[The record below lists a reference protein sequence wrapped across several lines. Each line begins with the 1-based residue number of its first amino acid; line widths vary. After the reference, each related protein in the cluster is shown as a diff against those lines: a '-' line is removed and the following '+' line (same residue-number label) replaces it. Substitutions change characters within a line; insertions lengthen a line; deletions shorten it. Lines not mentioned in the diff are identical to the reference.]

1 MKFKI
6 VHDTPGR
13 IRLRCGG
20 YYFDKNQEKSLEKT
34 ILSEQY
40 VESVKAKSVNGGILI
55 TYQSDYRQELLNYIK
70 GIKRNQLAAVEDE
83 SEDIQA
89 DFKNEIIKMLIK
101 FISLTC
107 KCCKN

>member
-34 ILSEQY
+34 ILSEHY
-40 VESVKAKSVNGGILI
+40 VDSVKAKSVNGGI
-55 TYQSDYRQELLNYIK
+55 
-70 GIKRNQLAAVEDE
+70 
-83 SEDIQA
+83 
-89 DFKNEIIKMLIK
+89 
-101 FISLTC
+101 
-107 KCCKN
+107 

>member
-40 VESVKAKSVNGGILI
+40 VESVKARHILI
-55 TYQSDYRQELLNYIK
+55 Q
-70 GIKRNQLAAVEDE
+70 
-83 SEDIQA
+83 
-89 DFKNEIIKMLIK
+89 
-101 FISLTC
+101 TC
-107 KCCKN
+107 K

>member
-34 ILSEQY
+34 ILSEHY
-40 VESVKAKSVNGGILI
+40 VDSVKAKSVNGGILI
-55 TYQSDYRQELLNYIK
+55 TYQSDYTGAFELH
-70 GIKRNQLAAVEDE
+70 KRNQAK
-83 SEDIQA
+83 S
-89 DFKNEIIKMLIK
+89 
-101 FISLTC
+101 ISGC
-107 KCCKN
+107 

>member
-70 GIKRNQLAAVEDE
+70 GIKRNQFLEE
-83 SEDIQA
+83 YCRILYELQW
-89 DFKNEIIKMLIK
+89 
-101 FISLTC
+101 LTLRHSHM
-107 KCCKN
+107 

>member
-40 VESVKAKSVNGGILI
+40 VESVKAKSVNYLSIRLQTGAF
-55 TYQSDYRQELLNYIK
+55 ELH
-70 GIKRNQLAAVEDE
+70 KRNQAK
-83 SEDIQA
+83 S
-89 DFKNEIIKMLIK
+89 
-101 FISLTC
+101 ISGC
-107 KCCKN
+107 